1 MSGVRNDSYML
12 SSVCSTS
19 QFVSVSIQC
28 PSFSKRV
35 YQCEVWFLCKHSEE
49 VQQSRC
55 TSETSGSLIEGSFLS
70 YVLGAYMWAE
80 LPYVD
85 LQFPYGIPLQ
95 GSVTLSYP
103 QLLEYETS

>member
-1 MSGVRNDSYML
+1 MVFLIDQGNRIQNSGLFFFLDGMSGVRNDSYML

-28 PSFSKRV
+28 PFFSKRV
-35 YQCEVWFLCKHSEE
+35 YQCEVWFSCEHSEE

-70 YVLGAYMWAE
+70 YVLG
-80 LPYVD
+80 V
-85 LQFPYGIPLQ
+85 
-95 GSVTLSYP
+95 
-103 QLLEYETS
+103 